1 MFWLYLIMAI
11 SIMVLSLSLSF
22 KLSVDARVTLESLK
36 STKRDA
42 DLNKMAEHYL
52 EETQKSSSDLD
63 DTDPFYD
70 EFLNQP
76 HIRQYDERIKRMKEE
91 LDSQVSNGVGEGYE
105 AEILHPLVY
114 NVKHEEV
121 DKELQ
126 IKVIKDEAS
135 E

>member
-1 MFWLYLIMAI
+1 MFWFYLVVAV
-11 SIMVLSLSLSF
+11 SIMVLSFSLSF
-22 KLSVDARVTLESLK
+22 RLSVDSMIWLENLK

-76 HIRQYDERIKRMKEE
+76 HIKQYDERIKRMKEE

-126 IKVIKDEAS
+126 VKIIKDEAS